1 MYCPKCSA
9 SVADDSNFCPRCG
22 TPFNKRR
29 GFVANLWRDNKPGFL
44 ILSLLLIAML
54 GSIGYYLSSRTGR
67 FVVTVDR
74 VDANEA
80 LDIYAKAAMESYC
93 REFQAECLTG
103 RKDALEKEIK
113 KIIPGLF
120 RDNIGGYARIRYQ
133 NNTGSPVTTNRLKH
147 RQPPGSWISGNSR
160 TYYQPK
166 IDRLRGMGKQLGL
179 TFEQKIDLAMTIA
192 TVDHSVPFTLQP
204 GQTVVWCL
212 INESS
217 DRERQVDYT
226 QNGKSYQTPI
236 LRAGN
241 V

>member
-22 TPFNKRR
+22 TPFQKRH

-44 ILSLLLIAML
+44 ILSVLLIAML

-67 FVVTVDR
+67 FVVTVER

-93 REFQAECLTG
+93 REFQAECRLEE
-103 RKDALEKEIK
+103 RDALEKDIK

-133 NNTGSPVTTNRLKH
+133 NNTGSPVTTNRLKY

-179 TFEQKIDLAMTIA
+179 TFEQKIDLAMTVA
-192 TVDHSVPFTLQP
+192 TVNHSVPFTLQP
-204 GQTVVWCL
+204 GAELW
-212 INESS
+212 
-217 DRERQVDYT
+217 Y
-226 QNGKSYQTPI
+226 G
-236 LRAGN
+236 A
-241 V
+241 

>member
-22 TPFNKRR
+22 TPFQKRN
-29 GFVANLWRDNKPGFL
+29 GFVATLWRDNKPGAL
-44 ILSLLLIAML
+44 ILATLFLAMIAAFL
-54 GSIGYYLSSRTGR
+54 YYLQSRTGQ
-67 FVVTVDR
+67 FVVTVERITRD
-74 VDANEA
+74 EA
-80 LDIYAKAAMESYC
+80 LDIYAKAALQSYC
-93 REFQAECLTG
+93 REFQRDCETG
-103 RKDALEKEIK
+103 GKDDLEKQIK
-113 KIIPGLF
+113 RSLPGLF
-120 RDNIGGYARIRYQ
+120 RDNIGGFARIRYQ